1 MEGCQPNDINTTRVG
16 TEEMP
21 VLFLV
26 RGCDL
31 RMRSD
36 ATGEDR
42 EKTSPRLGPNERLID
57 CAISVPETW
66 QLLPGDIWH
75 VYLILEQAK
84 CIFICFLLYGGTFL
98 GDRYDDD
105 AHQRVA
111 FVSFRDPASVPG
123 NFCCVIHFASRGIS
137 PEQFFSIQLVI
148 KFLSI
153 SPYHLRKNVP
163 NAFEN
168 E

>member
-1 MEGCQPNDINTTRVG
+1 MVEPFSGIG
-16 TEEMP
+16 
-21 VLFLV
+21 
-26 RGCDL
+26 
-31 RMRSD
+31 
-36 ATGEDR
+36 
-42 EKTSPRLGPNERLID
+42 
-57 CAISVPETW
+57 
-66 QLLPGDIWH
+66 
-75 VYLILEQAK
+75 
-84 CIFICFLLYGGTFL
+84 
-98 GDRYDDD
+98 RYDDDDDDGD

-153 SPYHLRKNVP
+153 SPYHLRRNVS